1 MCYYMSLY
9 KKLLCVPSPFLGLHV
24 WVSSMS
30 RQLTVF
36 MPTPHDVV
44 RIGCITPWSPYPW
57 LHALARI
64 TTTLCSCLKPTP
76 LPIVTMTPCYILI
89 SLGATTSHD
98 IAPMT
103 PYPCTRHCTLMCFS
117 LLLHLHTS
125 KQQTMALH
133 SCAHCQEGSPLHAL
147 CYCGH
152 GLHTTTCL
160 GAHV

>member
-1 MCYYMSLY
+1 
-9 KKLLCVPSPFLGLHV
+9 
-24 WVSSMS
+24 MS

-76 LPIVTMTPCYILI
+76 LPIVTMTPCHILI

-103 PYPCTRHCTLMCFS
+103 PYPCTSVDPAFRLNARMRFPLEWRARFLFEKLIFIDYLKMTWSRHLF
-117 LLLHLHTS
+117 LF
-125 KQQTMALH
+125 
-133 SCAHCQEGSPLHAL
+133 
-147 CYCGH
+147 YF
-152 GLHTTTCL
+152 
-160 GAHV
+160 